1 MRKVGSGKPQGNL
14 WKFDTKYE
22 RSNIFLFL
30 LLRITLI
37 QDVRHLLSG
46 MKLHNNIIISV
57 TRGKN
62 IDITLSLSNV
72 IINTMDV
79 SPESGQ
85 PPVSSFSNDWSSWH
99 VSWVLVPSPPSP
111 MSLHFTLTACYLPVT
126 ELKRPVAHPNVLLL
140 RVGEAF
146 EAVKPAS

>member
-57 TRGKN
+57 TRGRN
-62 IDITLSLSNV
+62 SDITLSLSV
-72 IINTMDV
+72 GMMDV
-79 SPESGQ
+79 GQESGQ
-85 PPVSSFSNDWSSWH
+85 LQVSSFSND
-99 VSWVLVPSPPSP
+99 
-111 MSLHFTLTACYLPVT
+111 
-126 ELKRPVAHPNVLLL
+126 
-140 RVGEAF
+140 
-146 EAVKPAS
+146 

>member
-85 PPVSSFSNDWSSWH
+85 PPVSSFSNDWLSWH
-99 VSWVLVPSPPSP
+99 VSRVSVPSPPSP
-111 MSLHFTLTACYLPVT
+111 MSLHFTLATRCLPVT
-126 ELKRPVAHPNVLLL
+126 ELRRGCQAIVRMFYSWEWGKRLKH
-140 RVGEAF
+140 
-146 EAVKPAS
+146 

>member
-85 PPVSSFSNDWSSWH
+85 PPVSSLGILSFGGQE
-99 VSWVLVPSPPSP
+99 
-111 MSLHFTLTACYLPVT
+111 T
-126 ELKRPVAHPNVLLL
+126 
-140 RVGEAF
+140 
-146 EAVKPAS
+146 